1 MSQINLKKNIAVSGG
16 FRVVILV
23 LSFCVSWLS
32 ARYLGVEGKGR
43 LSYLMTMG
51 GFIWAVLGMGLN
63 HSYPYLIRKNP
74 DKRSDL
80 YAWTLLQFVFETL
93 IFLAVGLGL
102 IKFWNK
108 VLSFDFTPLYM
119 ALFVIYITFTKAV
132 MQMQAF
138 YIGVDKVFQSSM
150 AHLINTGSC
159 LLLLM
164 AGFILVPSGDRF
176 GYYLGLTV
184 IGLAIS
190 LAYLSF
196 GHRERISI
204 SSMDFSFI
212 KHSYGFGMRAFV
224 SMFLISLLVRAD
236 IVIVKR
242 LLDYSQVGIYS
253 IAAHVVDMLQVASNL
268 VGSLLLA
275 KLSDTAEETEKWQL
289 MKKMLMLFSVFLLVG
304 NLGFMLLGKYVL
316 GIFFGL
322 DFVPAYAVYLWL
334 IPASFGL
341 SFGSLFNN
349 YLNSKGFPIV
359 TIVIAGLALL
369 LNIGLNYLMIPL
381 WGINGAALATSIA
394 YLFWFFLIIAYE
406 QKVTSGR
413 LLPHLIPKCEDWRE
427 LYLSIRELLTQ
438 ISKKKMGGI

>member
-1 MSQINLKKNIAVSGG
+1 MSRINLRKNIAVSGG
-16 FRVVILV
+16 FRIVVLV
-23 LSFCVSWLS
+23 LSFCISWLS

-43 LSYLMTMG
+43 LSYLMTVG

-74 DKRSDL
+74 DKRGDL
-80 YAWTLLQFVFETL
+80 YAWTLLQFALETL
-93 IFLAVGLGL
+93 FFLAVGLCL

-108 VLSFDFTPLYM
+108 VLSFDFTPRYM
-119 ALFVIYITFTKAV
+119 ALFVTYITFTKAL

-138 YIGVDKVFQSSM
+138 YIGVDKIFQSAM
-150 AHLINTGSC
+150 AHLINSGSS
-159 LLLLM
+159 LLLLS
-164 AGFILVPSGDRF
+164 AGFILLPSGDRF

-196 GHRERISI
+196 GHRERVII
-204 SSMDFSFI
+204 SSIDFSFI
-212 KHSYGFGMRAFV
+212 KHSYGFGMRAFI

-242 LLDYSQVGIYS
+242 LLDYNQVGIYS
-253 IAAHVVDMLQVASNL
+253 IAAHVVDTLQIASNL

-275 KLSDTAEETEKWQL
+275 KLSDTAEETEKWLL
-289 MKKMLMLFSVFLLVG
+289 MKKMLMFFSLFLLVG
-304 NLGFMLLGKYVL
+304 NLGFMLLGKSVL
-316 GIFFGL
+316 GIFFGV

-349 YLNSKGFPIV
+349 YLNSKGFPV
-359 TIVIAGLALL
+359 ATIIIAGLALL
-369 LNIGLNYLMIPL
+369 LNIGLNFLLIPI
-381 WGINGAALATSIA
+381 WGINGAAFATSIA
-394 YLFWFFLIIAYE
+394 YLFWFSIIVGYE
-406 QKVTSGR
+406 QKVSSGK
-413 LLPHLIPKCEDWRE
+413 LLPHLIPKREDWRE
-427 LYLSIRELLTQ
+427 LYLSAREFITIKQ
-438 ISKKKMGGI
+438 DRQNDEQ

>member
-1 MSQINLKKNIAVSGG
+1 M
-16 FRVVILV
+16 
-23 LSFCVSWLS
+23 
-32 ARYLGVEGKGR
+32 
-43 LSYLMTMG
+43 
-51 GFIWAVLGMGLN
+51 
-63 HSYPYLIRKNP
+63 
-74 DKRSDL
+74 
-80 YAWTLLQFVFETL
+80 
-93 IFLAVGLGL
+93 GL
-102 IKFWNK
+102 IKFWNQ

-369 LNIGLNYLMIPL
+369 LNVGLNYLMIPL

-406 QKVTSGR
+406 QKATSGR
-413 LLPHLIPKCEDWRE
+413 LLPHLIPKREDWRE